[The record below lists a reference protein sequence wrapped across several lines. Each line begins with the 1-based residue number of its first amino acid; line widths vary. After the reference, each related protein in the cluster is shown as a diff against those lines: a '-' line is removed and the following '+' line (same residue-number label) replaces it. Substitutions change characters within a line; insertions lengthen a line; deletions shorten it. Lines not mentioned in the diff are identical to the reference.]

1 MWIQGNQFRKIAK
14 WHYAPA
20 RLYTGNKYRDD
31 INNLPPND
39 YRYLKNTFDK
49 SLVKSDDIIYTHTF
63 YADQLFEVL
72 DKNMQLTVIT
82 HNSDTTVDFA
92 PPENV
97 YWFTT
102 NVNIKHK
109 SVRSIPIGIE
119 NDFWLKDKKA
129 LMVKK
134 LKEPKNYKS
143 MVYVNHNIRTN
154 PKERQK
160 PYDVLRGQSWAT
172 INNGANGQGF
182 DNYLDNIY
190 NHPFVVCPAGNGID
204 THRTWEC
211 LYMGTIPIEKR
222 NINNQF
228 YTDLPI
234 LFVDDW
240 EEITEKFLYDEFM
253 RIKEAKWNLEK
264 LTFEYWRNEIINC
277 HPVL

>member
-1 MWIQGNQFRKIAK
+1 MWIQGNQFRKITK

-31 INNLPPND
+31 LNNIPFGD
-39 YRYLKNTFDK
+39 YRYLLNTLDVSK
-49 SLVKSDDIIYTHTF
+49 LKDGDIIYTHGF
-63 YADQLFEVL
+63 YADQLFE
-72 DKNMQLTVIT
+72 KNIKQKYILVT
-82 HNSDTTVDFA
+82 HNADTNIEIV

-97 YWFTT
+97 IWFAQ
-102 NVNIKHK
+102 NVNIKHPK
-109 SVRSIPIGIE
+109 IQSIPIGLE
-119 NDFWLKDKKA
+119 NDFWLKDKKDK
-129 LMVKK
+129 MIKK
-134 LKEPKNYKS
+134 LQQHRNYKA
-143 MVYVNHNIRTN
+143 MVYVNHNVKTN
-154 PKERQK
+154 PDRQK

-240 EEITEKFLYDEFM
+240 EEITEKFLYDAFM

-264 LTFEYWRNEIINC
+264 LTFEYWRNEIINSAAS
-277 HPVL
+277 L